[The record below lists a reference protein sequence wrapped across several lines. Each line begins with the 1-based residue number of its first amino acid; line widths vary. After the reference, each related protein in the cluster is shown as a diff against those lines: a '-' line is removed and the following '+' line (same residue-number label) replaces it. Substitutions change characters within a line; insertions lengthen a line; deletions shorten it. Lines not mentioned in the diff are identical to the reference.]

1 MEKFV
6 ASDVDDSPVYS
17 KPVAEIAE
25 VNGSAAAE
33 RRLSRGSSGKEH
45 IELVV
50 IASSTGGPT
59 ALDTVFS
66 QLPADI
72 KVPIL
77 IVQHMPPEFTGV
89 LAQTLCKK
97 YSLDV
102 KEGSDGD
109 RVEPG
114 RIIIAPGGM
123 HMTVSSSK
131 GFGNEIRLLN
141 TPYVNGV
148 RPSADVLFSSVAK
161 EYKGKGVLAV
171 VLTGM
176 GNDGT
181 QGIREMKEECNCYC
195 ITQSESSCVVY
206 GMPKCVYE
214 AGLSDEVGELKE
226 IAFRMYQIVR
236 GRR

>member
-1 MEKFV
+1 M
-6 ASDVDDSPVYS
+6 S
-17 KPVAEIAE
+17 
-25 VNGSAAAE
+25 
-33 RRLSRGSSGKEH
+33 SRGYNVPDH
-45 IELVV
+45 IDLVV

-59 ALDTVFS
+59 ALDTVFG
-66 QLPADI
+66 QLPLDI
-72 KVPIL
+72 NVPIL

-97 YSLDV
+97 YNLDV
-102 KEGSDGD
+102 KEAADGD
-109 RVEPG
+109 KVEPG
-114 RIIIAPGGM
+114 RILIAPGGM

-131 GFGNEIRLLN
+131 GFGNEIRLLD

-148 RPSADVLFSSVAK
+148 KPSADVLFHSVAK
-161 EYKGKGVLAV
+161 EYKGKGVLAI

-181 QGIREMKEECNCYC
+181 KGIREMKAECNCYC

-226 IAFRMYQIVR
+226 IAFRMYQIIR
-236 GRR
+236 GRG